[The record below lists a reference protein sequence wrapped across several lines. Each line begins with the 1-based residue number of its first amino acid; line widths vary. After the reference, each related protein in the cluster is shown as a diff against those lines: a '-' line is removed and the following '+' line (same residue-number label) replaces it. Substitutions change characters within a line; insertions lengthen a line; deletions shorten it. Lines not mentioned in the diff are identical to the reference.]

1 MPVLPQELID
11 HIIDHVGDRD
21 SLKACSLVC
30 SQWSARSRKHLFV
43 RVDFTSAT
51 DPERWCACVRP
62 GPSGPSS
69 LVETLVLS
77 DSDSPPTSRLPSRL
91 HLPIFPNAISHF
103 RSFSALR
110 VLMIWERRMTT
121 DRVSSMF
128 HSFGPSLENVT
139 RLTLWHIVIHP
150 ATFAMF
156 INHFPRLDDLSITSI
171 SLPRVLGPTGDS
183 HRETCVE
190 IVPTHPRGN
199 FRATDDFSACRVP
212 KEVFEVIT
220 LLEPRFHRVSL
231 TRVSRDMWRDYWPLV
246 DEYAGSLEEL
256 LILVNGTGECRSGL
270 ISISDHMSLT

>member
-11 HIIDHVGDRD
+11 HIIDYVGDRD
-21 SLKACSLVC
+21 SLRACSLVC

-43 RVDFTSAT
+43 QVYFAFAT

-77 DSDSPPTSRLPSRL
+77 KFGSPPTSRPPSSS
-91 HLPIFPNAISHF
+91 HLPIFPNATSHF
-103 RSFSALR
+103 QSFSALR
-110 VLMIWERRMTT
+110 VLMIWEWYMTT

-128 HSFGPSLENVT
+128 HSFGPSLENVA
-139 RLTLWHIVIHP
+139 RLTLGRILIHP

-156 INHFPRLDDLSITSI
+156 ISHFPRLDALSIITI
-171 SLPRVLGPTGDS
+171 GFPRALVPTGDS

-190 IVPTHPRGN
+190 IVPTHPRGK
-199 FRATDDFSACRVP
+199 FHASGDPACRVP
-212 KEVFEVIT
+212 KEAFEAIT
-220 LLEPRFHRVSL
+220 VLEPRFHRITL
-231 TRVSRDMWRDYWPLV
+231 ENIKYNAWRDYWPLV
-246 DEYAGSLEEL
+246 VECGGSLEEL
-256 LILVNGTGECRSGL
+256 FILVNETGECWSGL